1 MSQARKPSTIPR
13 QQNVIVSRTNN
24 NTLPQSD
31 DTSNSVSTNS
41 LYSTEKKTSEQHD
54 TEKSKNPLAKMIS
67 FKVDDT
73 LVVPMKSRRGLLSS
87 LCLVPEFKDS
97 RQMPPNLRRF
107 MVFIIAFCAMLGP
120 MGTSILLP
128 ASDDA
133 VASLHTTITIL
144 NVAIGVYLITLGVIP
159 LWWSNLSERHGRR
172 SVYIVSFILYLGFTI
187 GCALAPTINILIGFR
202 VLSGGCAASVQ
213 SVGAGT
219 IGDLYPITKRGAAMG
234 LFYLGPLAGPLL
246 SPIIGGGIT
255 SNPKF
260 GWRATQWFLVCLS
273 GGCCLLII
281 FFLPETLR
289 KQDNRE
295 AIRQILR
302 ERRMHKILKDDDE
315 QKKTADQK
323 VDEGQTDEKKA
334 GDNNN
339 INNNVNTNTDNNTPN
354 INKNILKPNYHLNID
369 HDTPH
374 EPFIPYRLSESPLS
388 ETSSINSQAISDTDV
403 NLVDEEEVEHLNRLI
418 TKMSTRKSFASVIN
432 KSESKSRKASF
443 ASQKRL
449 SSTNQESGTNTVQ
462 PNTEINNQL
471 TPQTSNLDDYNS
483 SDTEKDFEHDD
494 DSDFDNEGPIMD
506 AVAPLSRIVTKTK
519 HSFLADKSKQ
529 RASFADELET
539 IHQIAHGSK
548 YKLFLYYLK
557 IYLYG
562 PLKAFVFIKYPP
574 VFLAMAYSG
583 PCFAALYVQN
593 MTLTYMY
600 SRKPYNFPPVLIGL
614 VYIPNS
620 VTYFI
625 ASIWGGRFNDH
636 LLKKKIE
643 KYGVIA
649 PEARF
654 GINVYVAAAILPGS
668 LLITGWCLEY
678 GEHWVTPLI
687 GTALFGFAQMIV
699 IGVTVTYL
707 ADCLPG
713 KGATGIALNNFIR
726 MIMAA
731 GVSFATEPLI
741 EAIGTGVLF
750 SICAG
755 VTAVLSILIV
765 IIIRYGDHWRETYD
779 LEALYDYVD
788 A

>member
-1 MSQARKPSTIPR
+1 MSGSRKPSSVQR
-13 QQNVIVSRTNN
+13 LQNITVSKHS
-24 NTLPQSD
+24 PAPFDSQ
-31 DTSNSVSTNS
+31 
-41 LYSTEKKTSEQHD
+41 KKEGK
-54 TEKSKNPLAKMIS
+54 ELAKSTTLLSRITTIK
-67 FKVDDT
+67 FDDSQI
-73 LVVPMKSRRGLLSS
+73 VPKKNRRGLLSS
-87 LCLVPEFKDS
+87 FCMIPEYQDA
-97 RQMPPNLRRF
+97 RNLPPSLRRAI
-107 MVFIIAFCAMLGP
+107 VFIIAFCAMLGP

-133 VASLHTTITIL
+133 VADLDTTITIL

-159 LWWSNLSERHGRR
+159 LWWSNFSERHGRR
-172 SVYIVSFILYLGFTI
+172 SIYIISFIMYLGFTI
-187 GCALAPTINILIGFR
+187 GCALSNSINTLIGFR
-202 VLSGGCAASVQ
+202 ILSGGCAASVQ

-219 IGDLYPITKRGAAMG
+219 IGDLYPITKRGVAMG

-246 SPIIGGGIT
+246 SPIIGGAIT
-255 SNPKF
+255 SNKRF

-273 GGCCLLII
+273 GGCCLMII

-302 ERRMHKILKDDDE
+302 ERRRNRIPKADEETAGEKCAKKLVPPVVDDPLNDPKRDVNSAN
-315 QKKTADQK
+315 QQ
-323 VDEGQTDEKKA
+323 
-334 GDNNN
+334 NIPHNSN
-339 INNNVNTNTDNNTPN
+339 INPSG
-354 INKNILKPNYHLNID
+354 L
-369 HDTPH
+369 
-374 EPFIPYRLSESPLS
+374 PLS
-388 ETSSINSQAISDTDV
+388 PVGSIDSEAISDDDMV
-403 NLVDEEEVEHLNRLI
+403 SEEEVEHLNKLLTRMSTHQSFAGGGI
-418 TKMSTRKSFASVIN
+418 KKEGSNRSRKPSVASTRKTRPSID
-432 KSESKSRKASF
+432 
-443 ASQKRL
+443 
-449 SSTNQESGTNTVQ
+449 G
-462 PNTEINNQL
+462 
-471 TPQTSNLDDYNS
+471 PQTAEL
-483 SDTEKDFEHDD
+483 
-494 DSDFDNEGPIMD
+494 
-506 AVAPLSRIVTKTK
+506 VRINRIERSGKF
-519 HSFLADKSKQ
+519 HLAM
-529 RASFADELET
+529 
-539 IHQIAHGSK
+539 H
-548 YKLFLYYLK
+548 YMK
-557 IYLYG
+557 IYLYS
-562 PLKAFVFIKYPP
+562 PLKAFIFIRYPP
-574 VFLAMAYSG
+574 VFLAMAYSA

-600 SRKPYNFPPVLIGL
+600 SKAPYNFTPILVGL

-625 ASIWGGRFNDH
+625 ASIWGGKFNDY

-643 KYGVIA
+643 KYGIVA

-654 GINVYVAAAILPGS
+654 GINVYVAAAILPCS

-741 EAIGTGVLF
+741 KAIGTGVLF

-755 VTAVLSILIV
+755 VTAALSVLLV
-765 IIIRYGDHWRETYD
+765 IIIKRGDHWRETYD
-779 LEALYDYVD
+779 LEKLYDLVD
-788 A
+788 S